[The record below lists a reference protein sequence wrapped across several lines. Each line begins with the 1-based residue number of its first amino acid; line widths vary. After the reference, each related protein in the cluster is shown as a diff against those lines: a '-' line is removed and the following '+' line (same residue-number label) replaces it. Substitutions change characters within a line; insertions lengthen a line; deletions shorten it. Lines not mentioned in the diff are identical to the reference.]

1 MEQYNRSDGQ
11 KQLMMKNNPK
21 NKIYPAALTIAGS
34 DSGGGAGIQADLR
47 TFNAFGV
54 YGCTAVTA
62 VTSQNPKRVTRIDPV
77 AAEGVSAQIDAV
89 MDAVAIRHAKSG
101 MLFSAEIV
109 EAVADAVKR
118 HKLSLVLDPVM
129 VSTSG
134 SVLLEQSAI
143 EALKKELLPLAEW
156 ITPNLPEAEL
166 LLGRKLCSE
175 RDCLDAA
182 RECHEKWG
190 ASILLK
196 SGHAPAGKFADDFV
210 CREGQLYRLRSRRL
224 PERGCSH
231 GTGCTLSAAIT
242 AALALEMPW
251 KNALCEAKAFVLG
264 SMEEFVEIGRGV
276 TAMYP
281 PVEDRIDQVRLEK
294 VSAGR

>member
-118 HKLSLVLDPVM
+118 HKLPLVLDPVM

-175 RDCLDAA
+175 CDCLDAA